1 MNKDFVLDGNRLDLV
16 TLAQWATRPPLFA
29 PHDAPFWNDPHISKQ
44 MLIAH
49 LDPSRDAASRR
60 PEIIDRTVEWL
71 VRYLQI
77 EPGQRV
83 LDLGCGPGLYCE
95 RLARRG
101 VEVVGVDLSPGSIE
115 YARQSAR
122 EKGLPIEYVCL
133 DYRRLDRGAEF
144 DAVFLIYDDFG
155 VLSDDDRDE
164 LLCRVHRALKPSGAF
179 VFDVLTA
186 SAPGEPN
193 GTRTWSVSGGGFW
206 KPGPYLELTQYF
218 RYPEADAQ
226 VRQVLVV
233 ESDGRVSCYRI
244 WQHWYSPETINA
256 ILRARG
262 FALESSRADLTG
274 KPLTPDSPELG
285 VVARRL

>member
-1 MNKDFVLDGNRLDLV
+1 MNKDFVLDGNQLDLV
-16 TLAQWATRPPLFA
+16 TLAQLAARPPLFA
-29 PHDAPFWNDPHISKQ
+29 PHEAPFWNDPYISKQ
-44 MLIAH
+44 MLTAH
-49 LDPSRDAASRR
+49 LDPGTDAASRR

-101 VEVVGVDLSPGSIE
+101 LEVVGVDLSPGSIE

-122 EKGLPIEYVCL
+122 EKGLPIEYLCL
-133 DYRRLDRGAEF
+133 DYTQLDRGAEF

-164 LLCRVHRALKPSGAF
+164 LLLRVHRALKPAGAF
-179 VFDVLTA
+179 VFDVHTA
-186 SAPGEPN
+186 SAPGVPDA
-193 GTRTWSVSGGGFW
+193 TRIWSISAGGFW
-206 KPGPYLELTQYF
+206 KPGPYLELTQHF
-218 RYPEADAQ
+218 RYPEADAR
-226 VRQVLVV
+226 VRQVLIV
-233 ESDGRVSCYRI
+233 ESDGRVSRYRI
-244 WQHWYSPETINA
+244 WQHWYSPETITTV
-256 ILRARG
+256 LRAPG
-262 FALESSRADLTG
+262 FTVESIWADLTG
-274 KPLTPDSPELG
+274 KPLVPDSPELG